1 MITIKHKHTNEVILE
16 IESLCNADLR
26 YTNLRGA
33 NLGSANL
40 SGTNLRGAD
49 LRYADLSG
57 TNLSEANLRCANLR
71 CANLR
76 GANLGSANLSYADL
90 RDANLGSAN
99 LSYANLS
106 YADLRGADLSYA
118 NLSGANLRWCI
129 GNMHEIKSA
138 QFDTYDVTWT
148 KDTLAIGCQQHPIKD
163 WWQFDD
169 TTITNMD
176 SDALLWW
183 KKWKL
188 VLQQIIEMSS

>member
-1 MITIKHKHTNEVILE
+1 MITIKHKYTNEVILE
-16 IESLCNADLR
+16 IESLCNANLR

-33 NLGSANL
+33 NLGSDDLSYAN
-40 SGTNLRGAD
+40 
-49 LRYADLSG
+49 LSG
-57 TNLSEANLRCANLR
+57 TNLSEANLRCAD
-71 CANLR
+71 LR
-76 GANLGSANLSYADL
+76 GADLGSVDL
-90 RDANLGSAN
+90 RYTN
-99 LSYANLS
+99 LSYANLR
-106 YADLRGADLSYA
+106 YTNLRGADLR
-118 NLSGANLRWCI
+118 GANLRWCI
-129 GNMHEIKSA
+129 GNMREIKSA

-188 VLQQIIEMSS
+188 VLQQIIEMST

>member
-1 MITIKHKHTNEVILE
+1 MITIKHKYTNEVILE

-33 NLGSANL
+33 
-40 SGTNLRGAD
+40 D
-49 LRYADLSG
+49 LR
-57 TNLSEANLRCANLR
+57 R
-71 CANLR
+71 ANLR
-76 GANLGSANLSYADL
+76 GANLGS
-90 RDANLGSAN
+90 
-99 LSYANLS
+99 
-106 YADLRGADLSYA
+106 A

-129 GNMHEIKSA
+129 GNMREIKSA
-138 QFDTYDVTWT
+138 QFDAYDVTWT

>member
-1 MITIKHKHTNEVILE
+1 MITIKHKYTNEVILE
-16 IESLCNADLR
+16 IESLCNANLR

-33 NLGSANL
+33 NLGSA
-40 SGTNLRGAD
+40 
-49 LRYADLSG
+49 DLSY
-57 TNLSEANLRCANLR
+57 
-71 CANLR
+71 ANLR
-76 GANLGSANLSYADL
+76 GANLGYADL
-90 RDANLGSAN
+90 S
-99 LSYANLS
+99 S
-106 YADLRGADLSYA
+106 ADLRYAD
-118 NLSGANLRWCI
+118 LRWCI
-129 GNMHEIKSA
+129 GNMREIKSA

-188 VLQQIIEMSS
+188 VLQQIIEMSA

>member
-26 YTNLRGA
+26 YPHLRPSNPPRA
-33 NLGSANL
+33 TLGRAALCS
-40 SGTNLRGAD
+40 AD
-49 LRYADLSG
+49 LRYADLS
-57 TNLSEANLRCANLR
+57 E
-71 CANLR
+71 
-76 GANLGSANLSYADL
+76 
-90 RDANLGSAN
+90 ANLGSAN

-106 YADLRGADLSYA
+106 YADLRGADLGSA